1 MQKIIRLSRAN
12 LRRHKGESLL
22 LVLLIAFAMC
32 MLGSVLSSHSEIRDL
47 FPNALRE
54 IRGAENLMMMD
65 AKYFDPAYLQFLSE
79 EESVT
84 EYGYAELVQSL
95 YARCLDPEGRE
106 QPIAQ
111 LFINQENEQKIEQS
125 PLISALSES
134 EIAALEHP
142 VWIPY
147 GLKDNFSLKE
157 GDSYTVLLSGRAY
170 PFQVAGFY
178 ESGVYT
184 DSLAG
189 FKLIVSD
196 ADYRVMEQ
204 LADPAVIVWFN
215 TADPAHTDTGVISS
229 RFISKC
235 EDYSQQDLTL
245 AVYSMLYL
253 QRVSDAAMEVK
264 LLLILL
270 SVMSVL
276 VMLTVLFIIRY
287 RISNDIDEQ
296 MVSIGVLE
304 ALGYRFAD
312 ISAIF
317 TLEYLL
323 IAAAGILLG
332 TAAALP
338 MLPGLYRLGELMS
351 GHHGTMHWHFGSLL
365 IAAALLT
372 GFVLLISC
380 LRARSVHRYPP
391 VQALRRGIRDHHY
404 RKNPF
409 PLTKTRKSVTLRLAM
424 NGFMQDLRRNIG
436 VGLCIML
443 ASLTLVFCLILTV
456 YTLHEVDFLRA
467 VAGFEISDVLLGV
480 TPQTDL
486 DAFAAEL
493 LEDPDVRKVVQR
505 GEDHRQFRWKARDAA
520 FMPQVY
526 DDFSQ
531 LECVK
536 AVSGRF
542 PQHENEIM
550 LTNFDRQQYQLRLGD
565 TLNLSFGELEKP
577 YIITGFAAGISRSTV
592 ILTGDGFRRIDPA
605 YRHNGLHVY
614 LREGA
619 DREAYIQKL
628 TQRYGKSALD
638 VLKDSGSGAESF
650 AERIRLAAQQKISA
664 MMQNY
669 GVNHVDYAV
678 TVGDTVISGDS
689 SYFRLLFAD
698 STVDLIQSADAT
710 LLLALRAVT
719 MLFLIAAAMIVIAT
733 VYVLTEAAVR
743 KQWMHFGIMKSMGY
757 TTKMLMKQI
766 FLRIIPTVLAAAVLG
781 DLLSMVCIG
790 MLGDYIGTVLISVP
804 LIAAAN
810 LLELLLAAGSAYWSA
825 RKIRSVSARQ
835 LMTE

>member
-1 MQKIIRLSRAN
+1 MQKIIRLTRAN
-12 LRRHKGESLL
+12 LRRHKGEALL
-22 LVLLIAFAMC
+22 LVLLIAFSMC
-32 MLGSVLSSHSEIRDL
+32 MLGAVLGSFGEIRDL
-47 FPNALRE
+47 FPNAVKE
-54 IRGAENLMMMD
+54 IHGVENLLMMD
-65 AKYFDPAYLQFLSE
+65 ARYFDPAYLQLLAE
-79 EESVT
+79 EDSVT
-84 EYGYAELVQSL
+84 EYGYAELVQSV

-106 QPIAQ
+106 QPISQ
-111 LFINQENEQKIEQS
+111 LFINQENERKLEQS
-125 PLISALSES
+125 PLISALSEA
-134 EIAALEHP
+134 EITAMEHP

-147 GLKDNFSLKE
+147 GLKDNFRLNE
-157 GDSYTVLLSGRAY
+157 GDTYTVLISGRAY

-235 EDYSQQDLTL
+235 EEYSQQDLTL
-245 AVYSMLYL
+245 TVNSMLYL

-264 LLLILL
+264 LLLIL
-270 SVMSVL
+270 MSAMTVL

-312 ISAIF
+312 ISAMF

-323 IAAAGILLG
+323 IAAAGILIG
-332 TAAALP
+332 AASAVPVIP
-338 MLPGLYRLGELMS
+338 MLYHLGELMS
-351 GHHGTMHWHFGSLL
+351 GHHGAMHWHFSSLL
-365 IAAALLT
+365 IAAAILA
-372 GFVLLISC
+372 GFVLMIAWM
-380 LRARSVHRYPP
+380 RARSVHRYPP

-404 RKNPF
+404 RKNLF
-409 PLTKTRKSVTLRLAM
+409 PLEKTRSSVTARLAM

-443 ASLTLVFCLILTV
+443 ATLTLVFCLILTV
-456 YTLHEVDFLRA
+456 YTLHEIDFMRA
-467 VAGFEISDVLLGV
+467 VTGFEISDVLLGV

-493 LEDPDVRKVVQR
+493 LEDPDVRKVVPR
-505 GEDHRQFRWKARDAA
+505 GEDHRQFRWKERDAA

-536 AVSGRF
+536 AASGRF

-550 LTNFDRQQYQLRLGD
+550 LTNFDRQQYQLRIGD
-565 TLNLSFGELEKP
+565 TLTLSFGEVEKP
-577 YIITGFAAGISRSTV
+577 YILTGFAAGISSSTV
-592 ILTGDGFRRIDPA
+592 FLTGDGFRRIDPA
-605 YRHNGLHVY
+605 YRNNGLHVY
-614 LREGA
+614 LREGV
-619 DREAYIQKL
+619 DREAYIRNL
-628 TQRYGKSALD
+628 SQRYGKSAHD
-638 VLKDSGSGAESF
+638 AMQDAGSGAETF
-650 AERIRLAAQQKISA
+650 EERIRQAAQQKISA

-669 GVNHVDYAV
+669 GVNHVDYAI

-710 LLLALRAVT
+710 LVLAIRAVSV
-719 MLFLIAAAMIVIAT
+719 LFLIAAAMIVIAT
-733 VYVLTEAAVR
+733 VYVLTEASVR

-766 FLRIIPTVLAAAVLG
+766 FLRIIPMVIAAAVPG
-781 DLLSMVCIG
+781 DLLSVAGIG
-790 MLGDYIGTVLISVP
+790 MLSDYIGTALISVP

-810 LLELLLAAGSAYWSA
+810 GIVLLLAICSAYWSA
-825 RKIRSVSARQ
+825 RKIRAVSVMQ